1 MDFVLLISGV
11 VDLDMGINNF
21 IKFYTLKFSNE
32 MFGFKEIKNIDG
44 IIDLGFVVRY
54 KLDREILDFY

>member
-1 MDFVLLISGV
+1 
-11 VDLDMGINNF
+11 MGINNF
-21 IKFYTLKFSNE
+21 IKFYTFKFSNE
-32 MFGFKEIKNIDG
+32 MFGLKEIKNIDG

>member
-1 MDFVLLISGV
+1 MDFVLLISGA

-21 IKFYTLKFSNE
+21 IKFYMFKFSNE

>member
-1 MDFVLLISGV
+1 
-11 VDLDMGINNF
+11 MGINNF
-21 IKFYTLKFSNE
+21 IKFYTFKFSNE
-32 MFGFKEIKNIDG
+32 MFGFEEIKNIDG

>member
-1 MDFVLLISGV
+1 
-11 VDLDMGINNF
+11 MGINNF
-21 IKFYTLKFSNE
+21 IKFYIFKFSNE